1 VLWHLG
7 QDNLERWPYAGL
19 QKMAALRRSVSFTHN
34 HVSVNI
40 RLPVFQGNVT
50 DERKDLDLIVDWD
63 LFVCL
68 LAPIEIIL
76 LLTRLPP
83 QQAENR
89 QSDSPENPDTKTKFD
104 RCDPLQALGAPFCRK
119 DNTFNRCLS

>member
-1 VLWHLG
+1 
-7 QDNLERWPYAGL
+7 
-19 QKMAALRRSVSFTHN
+19 MAAVRRSVSFTHN

-104 RCDPLQALGAPFCRK
+104 RCDPLQALGGTVLPEG
-119 DNTFNRCLS
+119 